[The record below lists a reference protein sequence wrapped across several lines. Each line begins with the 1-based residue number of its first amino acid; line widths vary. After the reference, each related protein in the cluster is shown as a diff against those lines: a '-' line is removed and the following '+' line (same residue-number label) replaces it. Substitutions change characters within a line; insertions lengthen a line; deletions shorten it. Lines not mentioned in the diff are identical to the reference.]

1 MLIFCIYYLQT
12 EGLVPYFHNNVRAST
27 TWKKE
32 MSLSNLKD
40 YMLGQKNCNYKTQQK
55 ALEVFFKCVM
65 VFYDQEP
72 EVTQDFVKSLVTL
85 LDHPSVL
92 IRAKTVEILSKFV
105 IYRTFYSSC
114 KLMYLILQFG

>member
-1 MLIFCIYYLQT
+1 M
-12 EGLVPYFHNNVRAST
+12 PYFHNNVRAGT

-72 EVTQDFVKSLVTL
+72 AVTQDFVKSLVTL
-85 LDHPSVL
+85 LDHPSVMV
-92 IRAKTVEILSKFV
+92 RAKTVEILSKLLFV
-105 IYRTFYSSC
+105 ELLTQHVNSY
-114 KLMYLILQFG
+114 ILLHCSLVDQEKR